1 MTDAASEGGPGKAI
15 VSRVFI
21 CSLCGKEA
29 GTIVLERGDDRI
41 RGKRSSFVSELTCY
55 LDLTLWSRLAEAVA
69 NGDAAALYAID
80 LELTPFYCPAC
91 RACFCGDHWQSGSIW
106 DDGFHDSSR
115 GACPN
120 GHERMLED

>member
-1 MTDAASEGGPGKAI
+1 MNTRETMAFPGPPSLALLDHSE
-15 VSRVFI
+15 F
-21 CSLCGKEA
+21 
-29 GTIVLERGDDRI
+29 
-41 RGKRSSFVSELTCY
+41 
-55 LDLTLWSRLAEAVA
+55 
-69 NGDAAALYAID
+69 ALYAID